1 MGDALAPLGALPTFG
16 MVYVLTLLISL
27 ITEMVSNTATVTI
40 VIPIMFELVS
50 WEDLTVHPFP
60 PLPNMM
66 INRGFFTLF

>member
-40 VIPIMFELVS
+40 VIPIMFELVR
-50 WEDLTVHPFP
+50 WEIKLCTP
-60 PLPNMM
+60 PALK
-66 INRGFFTLF
+66 IDI

>member
-40 VIPIMFELVS
+40 VIPIMFELVR
-50 WEDLTVHPFP
+50 WEIKLCIP
-60 PLPNMM
+60 P
-66 INRGFFTLF
+66 TLKIDI